1 MKNFNLFNRLN
12 QVGKNADVT
21 ETLPRRY
28 GWAKLAA
35 TLTLLLTLGVGQMWA
50 DNGDFYNMYLAYTF
64 EGASGSVSG
73 ADNNTGVSVDA
84 GTLTSGSLILT
95 GVYLKCWD
103 DWGANYK
110 SSGGQLCYTNKGG
123 STQYV
128 SCGTRSGKS
137 GNNYEY
143 QNSNPGVTIASYNQ
157 ASGSFAF
164 ESWGQTWG
172 DNWGDRYFPK
182 SSGHYT
188 INYKIA
194 PPAVSSYSVSTTGSN
209 ILSGSGTS
217 GDPYIIAYNGTLSL
231 SITGSKHHTDGNSSA
246 QYYNTSSSNAW
257 SGTSTKSISSITST
271 DKKSVTVKMRY
282 YNSTAKIGGT
292 ESSTTIYYKSEAA
305 YSVTVSAGAHGS
317 VSPSGAQ
324 SNIGTLSGLS
334 VSATP
339 STGYNF
345 NTWTIS
351 SGSGSFTST
360 ATTASNKFKPTAA
373 STITASFTAKQTTV
387 TLNGNAPGGQTVTG
401 GGTTVT
407 ATYDAALPSFS
418 ALTCTGGYALKGY
431 YDNTSGGNKIINAN
445 GSFNANSGIWN
456 RTDGATLTLYAQ
468 WSLDRTL
475 TYDGNGN
482 TSGSVP
488 AAATTYA
495 NGTNVTVLGNTNS
508 LAKTGYTFN
517 NWNTAPGGGGT
528 GYSAGNT
535 ITMNANYTLYAQWT
549 EKNYTVTVNAG
560 ANGSVASGSIT
571 GHFDTKETLP
581 TATANTGYHFSTWT
595 TTSGSVTYDNQTSAT
610 AAKVYGLTAAA
621 TVRADFAANTYS
633 VVFNKN
639 GGTGTMSNESFT
651 YGVSKALTSNLY
663 TKSGYTFIGWATSA
677 ERANALTV
685 DYTNGQSVS
694 NLTSTNGG
702 TFNLYAVWA
711 KKYYIGGRFQ
721 HDWEDGTST
730 TNEMTYVSE
739 GRYRFVTNKTV
750 SELSV
755 QWHNVSG
762 DYYEDQVFFIHTG
775 SGKSGSSSN
784 PFYTTPNEDGAGL
797 NFETSNSYSNA
808 LVLANQETTWGEIVK
823 NRLVLFSN
831 VDNLSSSVVVWWEP
845 STKKI
850 WYEAT
855 ESLNT
860 NYYLLGFGSGS
871 WGETDARRFK
881 VASVNATTATVSV
894 TLAAQTYTYNTNDG
908 FKLENGGTYY
918 GNNGTMERGNCTG
931 WVFETGD
938 SYKNCGITADLA
950 GSYTFTLDL
959 STKAISVT
967 YPTAYQLNYAI
978 GTVNGTSGSISTS
991 PSTSTGS
998 YVGSGNTVTL
1008 TGPAAKSGYTWKGWY
1023 TNAAGTEGKIT
1034 DVSRAIT
1041 VTMNADK
1048 TLYAC
1053 YTENNY
1059 TVTVQAGA
1067 GGSVAS
1073 TSVTGHKDTKVTLP
1087 TATPNVGY
1095 VFTGWTVTS
1104 GTATLTSASSATA
1117 AQVNGMTAAVTVTAN
1132 FAAATAF
1139 IEGRF
1144 HVTNSSRDGSWT
1156 NTFSSGDWDENS
1168 TSIKFTWDGTNSRY
1182 YLHTY
1187 ATPHELTTQI
1197 SNYDPYFYIKES
1209 SSSSSLANV
1218 TSYWSATSQTLSA
1231 SGTSNKRTLAHT
1243 GTFYDNRLKFNSSDE
1258 SGYAVI
1264 YFDEAGIWYELE
1276 QTLAYDANGGT
1287 GSKTMTWHMKGS
1299 SATAPAANTFS
1310 REGYT
1315 FTGWNTKAEG
1325 TGTSYAAGAT
1335 NIAMNSNITLYAQWS
1350 PNQYTVSFDNNGGS
1364 GETPGSKTVTYGQAY
1379 GTLPAGPTPPGA
1391 DQFVG
1396 WSTGASSGPIITS
1409 STIVSTADN
1418 HTLYARFEDTYTVNV
1433 QYKCGTDVLRAQTTT
1448 HASATSVAATII
1460 APNIVGY
1467 AFVNWTG
1474 SNATFADA
1482 TKDTTTVNV
1491 TSATTIVANYTAV
1504 PMVCFKNNLDWD
1516 SVFVTFDCYF
1526 KEWGG
1531 QQVPGNNDKPYYKM
1545 TQLGTSDIFYCVI
1558 PSEYTDNNY
1567 ANWKGNIAFDNKG
1580 FGDYTTA
1587 HLGTYD
1593 PFWKGEFLGRA
1604 DFDPN
1609 ATMYIPYNG
1618 DEETRN
1624 EGTYYPTGCWLQYNT
1639 TYSGYKI
1646 NVWNSVDG
1654 NSGSLVRDVELRA
1667 EVAGS
1672 FEFTATGWLDNSA
1685 DARGLKLYKDIRKNN
1700 NEKWYTNVNNE
1711 ANTITSATTT
1721 LPWSFVGAGSDENWQ
1736 RCRILPEVSGDYI
1749 FTVSFATGRPM
1760 VDIEY
1765 PVTQGDF
1772 RLVYKDQAT
1781 WNTTHDASWQQISPV
1796 FKHKANRVDTA
1807 SFFISYGSSP
1817 TLELQKCTDI
1827 TGGVETWTKQG
1838 SNIPLSSISSKG
1850 VYNFT
1855 VTQNSTGSSATAAY
1869 LGAYTGK
1876 YYVRTDASDGG
1887 WNNYKSSANAMTY
1900 TEYSMDHGGSSGP
1913 YSYYFMRHVN
1923 EGQNIKFVVAN
1934 DYSACLTDTII
1945 DDTYAHEWIEHEANI
1960 RFTYN
1965 HENNEIHRAYIS
1977 GSSII
1982 SDRFLVLEG
1991 DDKLFDAD
1999 GHPLT
2004 GTYQVAGLNEYEMN
2018 FTDDQNWIYE
2028 TTVQA
2033 KPNERV
2039 KLTAKF
2045 NGKIQYF
2052 YGAEGERSTATTYQ
2066 LIGGTGATMY
2076 KMRVVYDFKTNRLLA
2091 AWLPN
2096 GDISSDTPINADVM
2110 IIRYHQDDAQQI
2122 TFSGEG
2128 KLTDVKTVYGAMEFN
2143 KYRLNNQ
2150 NETGGHG
2157 DLGLSPYER
2166 DLFFISFPFDVKL
2179 NDVFGFG
2186 QYGKHWIIEY
2196 YDGKTRA
2203 QNGYWKDSPTN
2214 WKFVTKAM
2222 KDSYTLKA
2230 NEGYVLALD
2239 LDELKP
2245 ESPVWNYGVQN
2256 VYLYFPSTATVNNIQ
2271 ATSATVK
2278 IDTVGYQCKINRNTP
2293 NGDRRVKDS
2302 HWHLIGVPSYAN
2314 ANHSTSNSWAESQ
2327 DDLEQT
2333 IYYPNINPAAWTSAA
2348 PFVYDWNASLNKFNV
2363 IRTTTTTF
2371 KPMHS
2376 YLVQYARDTI
2386 QWRQINATVPASVA
2400 ARRNA
2405 NYKSEYDF
2413 RLEMTQDSKEVD
2425 HTFISL
2431 RDNDEITSGFDFN
2444 YDLCKMLYGGFTS
2457 PSNLY
2462 TIIDGDV
2469 EAAGNCLPLSEQT
2482 TIIPVGLV
2490 LGESGEYT
2498 FAMPDGTEGLNVV
2511 LVDNETGIHTSLA
2524 WDTYTV
2530 ALEAG
2535 THDGRFTIVID
2546 PRTSATTVENISGE
2560 GGDAARKVF
2569 INGLMYIQRG
2579 GNLYDAQGRK
2589 VN

>member
-1 MKNFNLFNRLN
+1 MKNVNLFTFNRSEA
-12 QVGKNADVT
+12 QKNTLCASVNVSNASPRDDRDVT

-50 DNGDFYNMYLAYTF
+50 NGGIGYKGVKFTKNGVATGWYNIHDVSWDYSNASYECRSGQSGVTDFNNASLGTVTTLKFKAFVVIGWTDEAKSYVAGQLKYRLYKQ
-64 EGASGSVSG
+64 GASAPSYSTYNVG
-73 ADNNTGVSVDA
+73 
-84 GTLTSGSLILT
+84 
-95 GVYLKCWD
+95 
-103 DWGANYK
+103 NY
-110 SSGGQLCYTNKGG
+110 
-123 STQYV
+123 
-128 SCGTRSGKS
+128 
-137 GNNYEY
+137 GNN
-143 QNSNPGVTIASYNQ
+143 SY
-157 ASGSFAF
+157 G
-164 ESWGQTWG
+164 
-172 DNWGDRYFPK
+172 
-182 SSGHYT
+182 
-188 INYKIA
+188 
-194 PPAVSSYSVSTTGSN
+194 
-209 ILSGSGTS
+209 
-217 GDPYIIAYNGTLSL
+217 AYDVL
-231 SITGSKHHTDGNSSA
+231 A
-246 QYYNTSSSNAW
+246 SSSNNRVVGKNAMTTDIVTSSTPAGNYYLQLQGLGRVQW
-257 SGTSTKSISSITST
+257 SENGYSGDYNPNNGSEVKATLLVPGFTTTSTSN
-271 DKKSVTVKMRY
+271 DYGSVAVGS
-282 YNSTAKIGGT
+282 N
-292 ESSTTIYYKSEAA
+292 SSTTISFTQHYGTALTTSDCSLTNETDFEVTAISETG
-305 YSVTVSAGAHGS
+305 VTVKYKPQTAGDKSCTLTITDANSKTCTITLTGTTPAGLTVVAGTGISAVTGSDNDISAGDDIDITATVATGYTWDRWTLTGS
-317 VSPSGAQ
+317 
-324 SNIGTLSGLS
+324 GTLSTFTATTKDQTVTVGTAANMTLTA
-334 VSATP
+334 SATENTHNVTVQYRC
-339 STGYNF
+339 STATIKDATTKSNVGEVTATTQAAPAIDGYTF
-345 NTWTIS
+345 STWTIESGITKTSGNLTDNTLNFKTNASGTYTITANYTAKSCNLVKLS
-351 SGSGSFTST
+351 SGRDGSETTTGTDAGAMTFDPTTKAYYIDITTTASPYYFRFTYNSSTKYCSDWKDSNYDKGKEVAANTEGSMVACDQSVGGWTNKPAMYYPGATGSKLRVWFDYQNKKVWTTASLNEQYVLRGSTYANDATLGGMPGWSATTSFFDGLASGNTGTIEVTLLAGTKYKLKAYDMFNAAWKGNNLGSGTQTMADNTLYTIGSGDNFVFTST
-360 ATTASNKFKPTAA
+360 A
-373 STITASFTAKQTTV
+373 
-387 TLNGNAPGGQTVTG
+387 
-401 GGTTVT
+401 
-407 ATYDAALPSFS
+407 
-418 ALTCTGGYALKGY
+418 
-431 YDNTSGGNKIINAN
+431 
-445 GSFNANSGIWN
+445 
-456 RTDGATLTLYAQ
+456 
-468 WSLDRTL
+468 
-475 TYDGNGN
+475 
-482 TSGSVP
+482 
-488 AAATTYA
+488 
-495 NGTNVTVLGNTNS
+495 
-508 LAKTGYTFN
+508 
-517 NWNTAPGGGGT
+517 
-528 GYSAGNT
+528 AG
-535 ITMNANYTLYAQWT
+535 
-549 EKNYTVTVNAG
+549 
-560 ANGSVASGSIT
+560 
-571 GHFDTKETLP
+571 P
-581 TATANTGYHFSTWT
+581 
-595 TTSGSVTYDNQTSAT
+595 
-610 AAKVYGLTAAA
+610 
-621 TVRADFAANTYS
+621 
-633 VVFNKN
+633 
-639 GGTGTMSNESFT
+639 
-651 YGVSKALTSNLY
+651 
-663 TKSGYTFIGWATSA
+663 
-677 ERANALTV
+677 
-685 DYTNGQSVS
+685 
-694 NLTSTNGG
+694 
-702 TFNLYAVWA
+702 
-711 KKYYIGGRFQ
+711 
-721 HDWEDGTST
+721 
-730 TNEMTYVSE
+730 
-739 GRYRFVTNKTV
+739 
-750 SELSV
+750 
-755 QWHNVSG
+755 
-762 DYYEDQVFFIHTG
+762 
-775 SGKSGSSSN
+775 
-784 PFYTTPNEDGAGL
+784 
-797 NFETSNSYSNA
+797 
-808 LVLANQETTWGEIVK
+808 
-823 NRLVLFSN
+823 
-831 VDNLSSSVVVWWEP
+831 
-845 STKKI
+845 
-850 WYEAT
+850 
-855 ESLNT
+855 
-860 NYYLLGFGSGS
+860 
-871 WGETDARRFK
+871 
-881 VASVNATTATVSV
+881 
-894 TLAAQTYTYNTNDG
+894 
-908 FKLENGGTYY
+908 
-918 GNNGTMERGNCTG
+918 
-931 WVFETGD
+931 
-938 SYKNCGITADLA
+938 
-950 GSYTFTLDL
+950 YTFTLDKSSGL
-959 STKAISVT
+959 KIKVQF
-967 YPTAYQLNYAI
+967 PTSYQVDFSAE
-978 GTVNGTSGSISTS
+978 TFVNGGASHSTSTTGGTLSAVDGNSTTFTSGSKIIS
-991 PSTSTGS
+991 G
-998 YVGSGNTVTL
+998 GTVVITA
-1008 TGPAAKSGYTWKGWY
+1008 TKADGYTFDGFY
-1023 TNAAGTEGKIT
+1023 TNAACTT
-1034 DVSRAIT
+1034 AVS
-1041 VTMNADK
+1041 
-1048 TLYAC
+1048 
-1053 YTENNY
+1053 
-1059 TVTVQAGA
+1059 GA
-1067 GGSVAS
+1067 GVSISDNVLTLSSINAAKTVYAKFSENMTSVSLVAS
-1073 TSVTGHKDTKVTLP
+1073 PTGKGTFTK
-1087 TATPNVGY
+1087 G
-1095 VFTGWTVTS
+1095 G
-1104 GTATLTSASSATA
+1104 
-1117 AQVNGMTAAVTVTAN
+1117 AAVTSVSAGKTTKPEVTAVP
-1132 FAAATAF
+1132 AT
-1139 IEGRF
+1139 GYR
-1144 HVTNSSRDGSWT
+1144 V
-1156 NTFSSGDWDENS
+1156 NT
-1168 TSIKFTWDGTNSRY
+1168 
-1182 YLHTY
+1182 
-1187 ATPHELTTQI
+1187 
-1197 SNYDPYFYIKES
+1197 
-1209 SSSSSLANV
+1209 
-1218 TSYWSATSQTLSA
+1218 SATVWA
-1231 SGTSNKRTLAHT
+1231 KN
-1243 GTFYDNRLKFNSSDE
+1243 
-1258 SGYAVI
+1258 
-1264 YFDEAGIWYELE
+1264 
-1276 QTLAYDANGGT
+1276 
-1287 GSKTMTWHMKGS
+1287 
-1299 SATAPAANTFS
+1299 
-1310 REGYT
+1310 
-1315 FTGWNTKAEG
+1315 
-1325 TGTSYAAGAT
+1325 
-1335 NIAMNSNITLYAQWS
+1335 NSNITLSSTTANPVTVTGCGTVSTSSTLTATFTPKTYTITLNNHGATTTGTTSVTATFDANTNISSNISVPGKTGYAFGGYWTGENGTGTMLINASGAWQTNNAWINS
-1350 PNQYTVSFDNNGGS
+1350 TGKWVNDGNVELHAKWTANPYTVSFDKNGGS
-1364 GETPGSKTVTYGQAY
+1364 GATPGNITVTYGQAY

-1396 WSTGASSGPIITS
+1396 WFTAQTGGTQVTS
-1409 STIVSTADN
+1409 STIVSTASD
-1418 HTLYARFEDTYTVNV
+1418 HTLWARFEHTYTVNV
-1433 QYKCGTDVLRAQTTT
+1433 QYKCVTDVLRAQTTT
-1448 HASATSVAATII
+1448 HASETSVAAEIT
-1460 APNIVGY
+1460 APVILGY
-1467 AFVNWTG
+1467 EFVEWTG
-1474 SNATFADA
+1474 SNATFADPTSA
-1482 TKDTTTVNV
+1482 STTVNV
-1491 TSATTIVANYTAV
+1491 TSATTIVANYEVV
-1504 PMVCFKNNLDWD
+1504 PMVYFKNNLDWD
-1516 SVFVTFDCYF
+1516 DVYVTFDCYF
-1526 KEWGG
+1526 KDWSG
-1531 QQVPGNNDKPYYKM
+1531 QQVPGNKDKPYYKM
-1545 TQLGTSDIFYCVI
+1545 TRLGTSDIFYCVI

-1567 ANWKGNIAFDNKG
+1567 ANWAWNIAFDNKG
-1580 FGDYTTA
+1580 FGDYEIG
-1587 HLGTYD
+1587 HEGTFD
-1593 PFWKGEFLGRA
+1593 PFYQGEFLGRA

-1646 NVWNSVDG
+1646 NVWNSVSG
-1654 NSGSLVRDVELRA
+1654 NSGNLVRDVELRA

-1760 VDIEY
+1760 VNIEY
-1765 PVTQGDF
+1765 PVTVGDF

-1817 TLELQKCTDI
+1817 TLELQKCIDI
-1827 TGGVETWTKQG
+1827 TGGVETWTMQG

-1934 DYSACLTDTII
+1934 DYSACLTDTLI

-1965 HENNEIHRAYIS
+1965 HENNEVHRAYIS

-2052 YGAEGERSTATTYQ
+2052 YGAEGERSSATTYQ

-2096 GDISSDTPINADVM
+2096 GDISSNTPINADVM

-2122 TFSGEG
+2122 TFSGSG
-2128 KLTDVKTVYGAMEFN
+2128 KLTDVKTVYGAMRFN

-2245 ESPVWNYGVQN
+2245 ESPVWNYDVQN

-2278 IDTVGYQCKINRNTP
+2278 IDTVGYQCKIHRNTP

-2314 ANHSTSNSWAESQ
+2314 ANHSTSTSWNSSY
-2327 DDLEQT
+2327 DGDLDQT
-2333 IYYPNINPAAWTSAA
+2333 IYYPNQDPDEWTSAM
-2348 PFVYDWNASLNKFNV
+2348 PYVYLWDAAENKFNV
-2363 IRTTTTTF
+2363 NSSASMEF
-2371 KPMHS
+2371 KAMQA

-2405 NYKSEYDF
+2405 NYKSEYNF

-2546 PRTSATTVENISGE
+2546 PRTSATTVDNISGE

-2579 GNLYDAQGRK
+2579 NALYDTTGRK
-2589 VN
+2589 VE